1 MTATSETR
9 AWDAVVTSSLE
20 SSAGEMQDNIG
31 KAVPFLAFARAAGK
45 VKKLDGGYRIKAE
58 LMYGLND
65 TVAAKSAYQLVDTRP
80 QDGITAAF
88 FDWKEIAGTLAI
100 SYKERRQ
107 NSSKAA
113 MFNLVEA
120 KKTQLEISFAQEVA
134 RQLMLSDGSTGV
146 GGTKDLDGLK
156 VAIEPTTCTTAYA
169 GITPTGANA
178 WWKNQVQS
186 AVTSWASNGLDTIR
200 TLFRLCSQGQV
211 AGKPNLLLIDP
222 TVYDYFEKEH
232 LLYLKLAP
240 TGKMSAQMAD
250 LGIENFEYKG
260 STVMPDEQL
269 ADTTYLY
276 MINTDYLFLA
286 VDQET
291 DFRTFPAVTPS
302 NQTATVAIMEVMC
315 NIATNNRRKQGALVV
330 SGA

>member
-1 MTATSETR
+1 MAATSETR

-20 SSAGEMQDNIG
+20 ASAGEMQDNIA
-31 KAVPFLAFARAAGK
+31 KAVPFLAFLRAADK
-45 VKKLDGGYRIKAE
+45 VKKLDGGLRIKAD
-58 LMYGLND
+58 LMYGLNS
-65 TVAAKSAYQLVDTRP
+65 TVKGGTAYGLVDTTP

-88 FDWKEIAGTLAI
+88 FDWKEVKGSLTI

-120 KKTQLEISFAQEVA
+120 KKTQLEISCAQEVA
-134 RQLMLSDGSTGV
+134 RQIMLGTGSNGV
-146 GGTKDLDGLK
+146 DLQGLPLAVEATTVSTSYGGIDPST
-156 VAIEPTTCTTAYA
+156 ET
-169 GITPTGANA
+169 
-178 WWKNQVQS
+178 WWANQVAT
-186 AVTSWASNGLDTIR
+186 AVSSWAVNGLDSVR
-200 TLFRLCSQGQV
+200 TMFRKCSQGQV

-240 TGKMSAQMAD
+240 TGKMSKQMAD

-260 STVMPDEQL
+260 GTVMSDEQL
-269 ADTTYLY
+269 DGNTKLY
-276 MINTDYLFLA
+276 MLNTDYLFLA

-302 NQTATVAIMEVMC
+302 NQTATVAIMELMA
-315 NIATNNRRKQGALVV
+315 NIAVNNRRKQGVLVV
-330 SGA
+330 TGA